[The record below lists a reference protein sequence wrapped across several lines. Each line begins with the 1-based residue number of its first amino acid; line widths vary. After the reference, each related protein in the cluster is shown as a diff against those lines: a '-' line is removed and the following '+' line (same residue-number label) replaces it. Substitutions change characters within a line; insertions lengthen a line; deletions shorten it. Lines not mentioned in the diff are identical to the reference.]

1 MATSIEARI
10 YAFVYE
16 VIDVSSGTMNVW
28 GKAIKT
34 VSEQLM
40 KTEIKKSSLPLRG
53 LQELG

>member
-28 GKAIKT
+28 RKAIKT

-40 KTEIKKSSLPLRG
+40 KTEIKKKLSIA
-53 LQELG
+53 LQ